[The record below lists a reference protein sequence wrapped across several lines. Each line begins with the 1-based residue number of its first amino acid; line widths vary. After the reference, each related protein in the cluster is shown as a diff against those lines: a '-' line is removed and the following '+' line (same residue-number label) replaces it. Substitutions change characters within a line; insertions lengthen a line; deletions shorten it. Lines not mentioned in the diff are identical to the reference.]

1 MGTCG
6 SIKPAVQGSEP
17 PLANHGYQITPRDIQ
32 KILNHIKSSYKII
45 QDRPRSRENALDFFF
60 QLHHF
65 YMTPHTAPSGFRPG
79 MRNFLALQTS
89 DTSHLD
95 MDLQVS
101 YSFYTYDFYRSI
113 HNMTNSC
120 DICRCL
126 GRNLTHSTHWG
137 LSCFDDLPIEMKW
150 EPARA
155 TFDAPSVELDLNSK
169 PQWNSKGDERR
180 WFSSVPCLWHNVF

>member
-1 MGTCG
+1 MLW
-6 SIKPAVQGSEP
+6 I
-17 PLANHGYQITPRDIQ
+17 
-32 KILNHIKSSYKII
+32 
-45 QDRPRSRENALDFFF
+45 FF

-101 YSFYTYDFYRSI
+101 YSFYMYDFYRSI

-126 GRNLTHSTHWG
+126 GRNLTHTTHWG

-155 TFDAPSVELDLNSK
+155 TDDSHLFRVSGTTFSNSQPQHCSTGSTSDATTVGLL
-169 PQWNSKGDERR
+169 
-180 WFSSVPCLWHNVF
+180 

>member
-32 KILNHIKSSYKII
+32 KILNQHTRSSKII
-45 QDRPRSRENALDFFF
+45 RVAGRMLWKKK

-79 MRNFLALQTS
+79 MRNFLALQTT

-101 YSFYTYDFYRSI
+101 YSFYMIFTEVYTTWPTPVTSACAWAAI
-113 HNMTNSC
+113 W
-120 DICRCL
+120 
-126 GRNLTHSTHWG
+126 LTLHIG
-137 LSCFDDLPIEMKW
+137 VLAAFDDLPFEMKW

-180 WFSSVPCLWHNVF
+180 